1 MDNVDT
7 LELRSAG
14 NVAPGVGEET
24 GMQKETETM
33 PTIAVIGAGQM
44 GSGIAQT
51 SAQFGYDV
59 LLVDVDVAIAEK
71 AKSKIAKAL
80 ERLVSRERMSAA
92 DAEALLSRIAPIGD
106 YAPMTEA
113 AFIIEAATE
122 REEIKLKIIEAAG
135 EVLGPDAIMASN
147 TSSIPITR
155 MGAKSVDPERFIG
168 MHFFNPVPVMG
179 LIEVI
184 PGLATS
190 KETLERSRTYAES
203 LGKEVVI
210 AGDDPGFV
218 VNRILVPMLNEAIFV
233 LGSGMG
239 TIEDIDKGCRIGLNH
254 PMGPLELADFV
265 GIDTLFEI
273 IQVLYNTTGDSKYRP
288 APLLVKYVEAG
299 WLGRK
304 TGRGFYDY
312 SGEKPVPT
320 R

>member
-1 MDNVDT
+1 MTTV
-7 LELRSAG
+7 
-14 NVAPGVGEET
+14 
-24 GMQKETETM
+24 
-33 PTIAVIGAGQM
+33 AVIGAGIM

-51 SAQFGYDV
+51 SAQSGYDV
-59 LLVDVDVAIAEK
+59 LLTDVDVAIAEK
-71 AKSKIAKAL
+71 AKGRIGKTLA
-80 ERLVSRERMSAA
+80 RLVERDRMSAG
-92 DAEALLSRIAPIGD
+92 DAEALLSRITPIGE
-106 YAPMTEA
+106 YAPMAGAE
-113 AFIIEAATE
+113 FIIEAATE
-122 REEIKLKIIEAAG
+122 REEIKLKIIEAACK
-135 EVLGPDAIMASN
+135 VLGPDSIMASN

-155 MGAKSVDPERFIG
+155 MGAKSADPERFIG

-190 KETLERSRTYAES
+190 QRTLDRSRVFAES

-239 TIEDIDKGCRIGLNH
+239 SIEDIDKGCRIGLNH

-312 SGEKPVPT
+312 TGEKPVPT